1 MKQFADWVT
10 RRAYRAGLVAAAL
23 ALVPPLGIV
32 GSGVL
37 VLTSLRRGT
46 GLGWAAAAMATL
58 VLLLVAVAGGADP
71 LSAVFAGLVF
81 WAPAVGMAEVLRKSG
96 SLDLCVQIAV
106 IVGLLLTAMW
116 LTAAG
121 GAWTKT
127 LADEVRPLL
136 EGSGFEPEAIAA
148 VLILVPGVMAMSLVL
163 AALSGLFL
171 GMYWQAALTSPGALG
186 TAFRRLR
193 VGRLLA
199 AIGLVVLVGGL
210 VTGHAA
216 FANLLLILATG
227 FMLQGLAIVHGLAAR
242 RQWPPGA
249 LILLYM
255 LLVFGMSLMAPLLA
269 VFGLVDNWLDLR
281 SRFPG
286 RA

>member
-1 MKQFADWVT
+1 MKHFADWMT
-10 RRAYRAGLVAAAL
+10 QRAYRAGLVAAAL

-46 GLGWAAAAMATL
+46 GVGWAAAAAATI
-58 VLLLVAVAGGADP
+58 VLFLVAIAGGADP

-81 WAPAVGMAEVLRKSG
+81 WAPAVAMAEILRRSG
-96 SLDLCVQIAV
+96 SLDLCVQVAV
-106 IVGLLLTAMW
+106 IAGLLLAAMW
-116 LTAAG
+116 MTTAG
-121 GAWTKT
+121 GAWTGT
-127 LADEVRPLL
+127 LADEIRPLL
-136 EGSGFEPEAIAA
+136 ESSGFDSDAIDA
-148 VLILVPGVMAMSLVL
+148 VLILVPGVMAMSLVI

-171 GMYWQAALTSPGALG
+171 GMYWQAALMSPGALG
-186 TAFRRLR
+186 KAFRRLR

-199 AIGLVVLVGGL
+199 AVALAVLIAGLI
-210 VTGHAA
+210 TGHAA

-227 FMLQGLAIVHGLAAR
+227 FMLQGLAVVHGLAVKR
-242 RQWPPGA
+242 KWPPGA
-249 LILLYM
+249 LILVYL

-269 VFGLVDNWLDLR
+269 IFGLADNWLDLR

-286 RA
+286 PA